1 MAKNDKNSFSNAF
14 KATTIFG
21 GVQVIVILFQILKS
35 KAVAVLIGATG
46 MGVLGLLTQT
56 SSFISALTNFGLE
69 ASAVKNISLAEAS
82 GNKTYL
88 YKTINVLQRLVI
100 FTGTLGFL
108 VCLAL
113 SPFLSAIVFNN
124 NNYITAFIIISIS
137 LLFIQLTAG
146 QYAIL
151 QGLRMTKLLAK
162 VSIYNAVSG
171 LLVSVPIYY
180 FYGISGVAI
189 SITVS
194 ALLNFLITFYMTK
207 KVKIKKVPFSK
218 EIFNTEGRGMIKMG
232 FLLSMSGLISIGSS
246 FLVRIFITRT
256 GGVTD
261 VGLYNAGFAIIE
273 GYVGIIFTA
282 MAKDYYPRL
291 SMVSNNRIGRNRE
304 VNQQTEIAILLLIPV
319 LTVFLLLLD
328 FIVSILYTKEFL
340 PSITMIQY
348 AVLGMFLRAISWS
361 MGYLLLAK
369 GDSKIFFWSELI
381 STMYV
386 LGLNILGY
394 YFWGLKGIGIA
405 FILIY
410 FLHTLQIYYTTKL
423 FYKFVFDKQLIKV
436 FLIGTVL
443 ITVQFFIISEFEGI
457 LRYFIGSIVCLMG
470 IIFSLKMLND
480 KINIYSFIKN
490 KIKK

>member
-1 MAKNDKNSFSNAF
+1 
-14 KATTIFG
+14 
-21 GVQVIVILFQILKS
+21 
-35 KAVAVLIGATG
+35 
-46 MGVLGLLTQT
+46 
-56 SSFISALTNFGLE
+56 
-69 ASAVKNISLAEAS
+69 
-82 GNKTYL
+82 
-88 YKTINVLQRLVI
+88 
-100 FTGTLGFL
+100 
-108 VCLAL
+108 
-113 SPFLSAIVFNN
+113 
-124 NNYITAFIIISIS
+124 
-137 LLFIQLTAG
+137 
-146 QYAIL
+146 
-151 QGLRMTKLLAK
+151 
-162 VSIYNAVSG
+162 
-171 LLVSVPIYY
+171 
-180 FYGISGVAI
+180 
-189 SITVS
+189 
-194 ALLNFLITFYMTK
+194 MTK

>member
-1 MAKNDKNSFSNAF
+1 MEKKDKTSFSNAF

-21 GVQVIVILFQILKS
+21 GVQIVVIVFQILKS
-35 KAVAVLIGATG
+35 KSVAVLIGAAG

-56 SSFISALTNFGLE
+56 ITFISALTNFGLE
-69 ASAVKNISLAEAS
+69 ASAVKNIALAEAS
-82 GNKTYL
+82 GDKTYL
-88 YKTINVLQRLVI
+88 NKTISVFQRLVI

-113 SPFLSAIVFNN
+113 SPFLSEVVFDNS
-124 NNYITAFIIISIS
+124 NYTTTFIICSVS

-162 VSIYNAVSG
+162 ASILSALSG
-171 LLVSVPIYY
+171 LLISVPIYY
-180 FYGISGVAI
+180 FYGITGVAI
-189 SITVS
+189 SITIS
-194 ALLNFLITFYMTK
+194 ALINFLITFYLTK
-207 KVKIKKVPFSK
+207 KVNVKKVKFSK
-218 EIFNTEGRGMIKMG
+218 EVFNIEGRGMIKMG

-246 FLVRIFITRT
+246 FLVRIFIIRS
-256 GGVTD
+256 GSIVD

-291 SMVSNNRIGRNRE
+291 SIVSNSRFERNRE

-319 LTVFLLLLD
+319 LTIFLLLLD
-328 FIVSILYTKEFL
+328 FIIALLYTKEFL

-348 AVLGMFLRAISWS
+348 AILGMFLRAVSWS

-369 GDSKIFFWSELI
+369 GDSKVFFWSELI
-381 STMYV
+381 STIYV

-394 YFWGLKGIGIA
+394 KFFGLKGIGMA
-405 FILIY
+405 FIAIY
-410 FLHTLQIYYTTKL
+410 LLHTIQIYITTKL
-423 FYKFVFDKQLIKV
+423 FYKFSFDGNLIKV
-436 FLIGTVL
+436 FLIGTFL
-443 ITVQFFIISEFEGI
+443 IISQFFVVSEIDSYMKYLLGLSICI
-457 LRYFIGSIVCLMG
+457 LG
-470 IIFSLKMLND
+470 IIFSMKMLND
-480 KINIYSFIKN
+480 KINIYSFLKN
-490 KIKK
+490 KIKR